1 MAWGVVAPL
10 GTVAPYCGGMTDWL
24 TFREAAE
31 RFGVSVSTLH
41 RRRRAGDL
49 EQAGAHKGTDGQ
61 WRIPPHALALLGY
74 RDTAPDTGAVAPS
87 DTAPDTPHAASDTPD
102 DTHPQTVGSGPSQAL
117 SEAQAE
123 IRRLQDRLD
132 LERQRADLLAANLED
147 VRTAMRMLTA
157 GSSGAESET
166 TAEDDGGSPVE
177 DGADRPVSVQAD
189 PPARSWWRRMF
200 GG

>member
-1 MAWGVVAPL
+1 M
-10 GTVAPYCGGMTDWL
+10 
-24 TFREAAE
+24 
-31 RFGVSVSTLH
+31 STLH

-74 RDTAPDTGAVAPS
+74 RDTAPDTGA
-87 DTAPDTPHAASDTPD
+87 TAPADTPADTPPAASDTPG
-102 DTHPQTVGSGPSQAL
+102 DTHPRAVDSGPSEAL
-117 SEAQAE
+117 SEAEAE

-157 GSSGAESET
+157 GSSGAESEPS
-166 TAEDDGGSPVE
+166 AEDDGQPAPPAG
-177 DGADRPVSVQAD
+177 DGEGCPVSVQAD